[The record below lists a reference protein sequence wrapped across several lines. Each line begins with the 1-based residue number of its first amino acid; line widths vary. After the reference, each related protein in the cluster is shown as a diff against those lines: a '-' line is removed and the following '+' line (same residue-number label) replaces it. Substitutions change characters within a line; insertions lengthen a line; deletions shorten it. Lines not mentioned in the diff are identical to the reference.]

1 MVLPPELHIYAE
13 NILRRFP
20 EEFMALG
27 APNLEEGKGSIWGG
41 GFHERRFSS
50 SLWKVSYD

>member
-1 MVLPPELHIYAE
+1 MVLPPELHVYAE

-27 APNLEEGKGSIWGG
+27 APNLEDGL
-41 GFHERRFSS
+41 F
-50 SLWKVSYD
+50 